1 MVKKLIIP
9 GQLPNL
15 NDYTKACRTN
25 RFAGAKMKKD
35 AEKIVSAYISQQ
47 LKGVQFTGKVR
58 ISFSWYEPN
67 RRRDIDNVA
76 FAKKFVLDALV
87 SAGVLTS
94 DGWNGV
100 AGFTDVFMVD
110 RHNPRIEVEIESVGD
125 KDGQIFS
132 YDRGE
137 GI

>member
-1 MVKKLIIP
+1 MVKKFIIP

-25 RFAGAKMKKD
+25 KFAGAKMKKD

-47 LKGVQFTGKVR
+47 LKGVQFPGKVR
-58 ISFSWYEPN
+58 IYFTWYEPN

-87 SAGVLTS
+87 SAGVLKS

-125 KDGQIFS
+125 KDG
-132 YDRGE
+132 
-137 GI
+137 